1 MDMERRKDKGKENYT
16 TVLEANIS
24 IGTLLLA
31 VVSVFVI
38 IKAIRKKK
46 KSEWKL

>member
-1 MDMERRKDKGKENYT
+1 MERRKDKGKENYT

-31 VVSVFVI
+31 VVSVLVI

-46 KSEWKL
+46 KPEGKL